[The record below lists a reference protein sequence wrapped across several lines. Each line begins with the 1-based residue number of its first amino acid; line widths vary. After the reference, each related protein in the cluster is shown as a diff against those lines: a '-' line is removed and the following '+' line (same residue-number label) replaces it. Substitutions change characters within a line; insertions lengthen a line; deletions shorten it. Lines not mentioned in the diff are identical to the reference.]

1 MISRAATNKPR
12 LAEWPVLNLWR
23 RGQEFCLIA
32 AATTA
37 ISLPRHY
44 TGGVVEW
51 SIAPVLKTGEP
62 QGSVG
67 SNPTPSAIQ
76 NSHNE

>member
-1 MISRAATNKPR
+1 MHSHLAIHSRTR
-12 LAEWPVLNLWR
+12 
-23 RGQEFCLIA
+23 Q
-32 AATTA
+32 
-37 ISLPRHY
+37 SLPKSPRVFLEIPTSPAHNVSATR

-67 SNPTPSAIQ
+67 SNPTPSAIY
-76 NSHNE
+76 